1 MYPNHL
7 DVAVRYDIAQARAA
21 ELRGAW
27 QEANSGQIKEVTGA
41 PAAQFTFV
49 QVVRSAAGRRLIGLG
64 NRVLPTNAEPCG

>member
-7 DVAVRYDIAQARAA
+7 DVAVMYDIAQARAA

-27 QEANSGQIKEVTGA
+27 QEANSGRIKGVRGV

-49 QVVRSAAGRRLIGLG
+49 RVVREAAGRRLIGLG
-64 NRVLPTNAEPCG
+64 NRVLPTSAEPCA